1 MKYENLEGGSFPLVE
16 SILKDTDVTLI
27 LYSGLSDTTVP
38 YLTTE

>member
-1 MKYENLEGGSFPLVE
+1 MKYENLEGGSFSLVE
-16 SILKDTDVTLI
+16 SILENTDIKVI